1 MFLCGFPTELAN
13 IIDFAQAKSN
23 KKIGQTRFSSTCF
36 ESRLSLKGGGVLR
49 VLFIRIGYN
58 LKLRMAQRK
67 IITLLDQRATSKK

>member
-36 ESRLSLKGGGVLR
+36 ESRLSLKGGGCKGSYHMGKNDTV
-49 VLFIRIGYN
+49 I
-58 LKLRMAQRK
+58 
-67 IITLLDQRATSKK
+67 

>member
-36 ESRLSLKGGGVLR
+36 ESRLSLKGGGGPHLSAEG
-49 VLFIRIGYN
+49 F
-58 LKLRMAQRK
+58 
-67 IITLLDQRATSKK
+67 

>member
-36 ESRLSLKGGGVLR
+36 ESRLSLKGGVPRG
-49 VLFIRIGYN
+49 
-58 LKLRMAQRK
+58 
-67 IITLLDQRATSKK
+67 KKTNALSNICGFP